1 MKAMVLAA
9 GRGERMRP
17 LTLDRPK
24 PLLEVAGLP
33 LIVHHLH
40 ALAMAGFREVV
51 INVSW
56 LGDQI
61 RAALGDGSR
70 YNVRIEYSDEG
81 PEPLET
87 GGGIF
92 RALPLLGPAPFLV
105 LNGDVW
111 TDYPF
116 AKLRES
122 LRSDDLAQLVLVP
135 NPAHNAARRFRA
147 ARGTHRRAGARTG
160 WGRHAEQRRRAT
172 CHQRTADVLGRRR
185 LSAGAVRRLPG
196 RHIQA
201 GAIDPRRGARE
212 PRRRRGARRRVDR
225 HRHAGAAGGTGPTT
239 AKYPVV
245 PAVGTAAVVR
255 TARRTARRSL
265 QQSQVQAAHTHP

>member
-56 LGDQI
+56 LGEQI

-92 RALPLLGPAPFLV
+92 RALPLLGPVPFLV

-111 TDYPF
+111 TDYPY

-122 LRSDDLAQLVLVP
+122 LRPDDLAQLVLVP
-135 NPAHNAARRFRA
+135 NPAHNA
-147 ARGTHRRAGARTG
+147 RG
-160 WGRHAEQRRRAT
+160 
-172 CHQRTADVLGRRR
+172 DFV
-185 LSAGAVRRLPG
+185 LSAGRIVEP
-196 RHIQA
+196 
-201 GAIDPRRGARE
+201 ARE
-212 PRRRRGARRRVDR
+212 PGNTVGRRDRGESGTEGERLTFSGVGVYRPELFAGCEDGIFKLAPLIRSAAREGRVGGELHDGEWMDIGTPARLAELDRRLR
-225 HRHAGAAGGTGPTT
+225 
-239 AKYPVV
+239 PV
-245 PAVGTAAVVR
+245 
-255 TARRTARRSL
+255 
-265 QQSQVQAAHTHP
+265 

>member
-51 INVSW
+51 VNVSW
-56 LGDQI
+56 LGEQI

-105 LNGDVW
+105 LNGDIW
-111 TDYPF
+111 TDYPY
-116 AKLRES
+116 AKLRGS
-122 LRSDDLAQLVLVP
+122 LLPDDLAQLVLVP
-135 NPAHNAARRFRA
+135 NPAHNE
-147 ARGTHRRAGARTG
+147 RGDFVLSE
-160 WGRHAEQRRRAT
+160 GRIVE
-172 CHQRTADVLGRRR
+172 
-185 LSAGAVRRLPG
+185 P
-196 RHIQA
+196 
-201 GAIDPRRGARE
+201 ARE
-212 PRRRRGARRRVDR
+212 PGKEGGRRGGGEQGARLTFSGVGVYRPQLFEGCEDGIFKLAPLIRSAARAGRV
-225 HRHAGAAGGTGPTT
+225 GGELHDGEWLDI
-239 AKYPVV
+239 
-245 PAVGTAAVVR
+245 GTPQRLAELDQR
-255 TARRTARRSL
+255 LRSG
-265 QQSQVQAAHTHP
+265 

>member
-17 LTLDRPK
+17 LTLERPK

-33 LIVHHLH
+33 LIAHHLH

-51 INVSW
+51 VNVSW

-61 RAALGDGSR
+61 RTTLGDGSR

-92 RALPLLGPAPFLV
+92 RALPLLGSAPFLV

-111 TDYPF
+111 TDYPY

-122 LRSDDLAQLVLVP
+122 LRPDDLAQLVLVP
-135 NPAHNAARRFRA
+135 NPEHNLRGDFVLQAGRIVEPAREAAKTGGQRDRGEQGGDGQRLTFSGVGVYRPELFAGCQDGIFKLAPLIRAAAREGRA
-147 ARGTHRRAGARTG
+147 AGELHDGEWMDIGTPERL
-160 WGRHAEQRRRAT
+160 AEL
-172 CHQRTADVLGRRR
+172 DRR
-185 LSAGAVRRLPG
+185 LRSA
-196 RHIQA
+196 
-201 GAIDPRRGARE
+201 
-212 PRRRRGARRRVDR
+212 
-225 HRHAGAAGGTGPTT
+225 
-239 AKYPVV
+239 
-245 PAVGTAAVVR
+245 
-255 TARRTARRSL
+255 
-265 QQSQVQAAHTHP
+265 